1 MIMESNLWQNEVYW
15 VVILSNYIKNVLANI
30 NHVEAKVKGSKPV
43 QSHKFDI
50 VKLSVK
56 LITALNI
63 PTTKIY

>member
-1 MIMESNLWQNEVYW
+1 M
-15 VVILSNYIKNVLANI
+15 
-30 NHVEAKVKGSKPV
+30 EAKVKGSKPV